1 MDSIADLITLHS
13 SDCSSEVKATWEVWG
28 QGLRGNASL
37 DVNHWCGLT
46 QWSGW
51 EIVCAYSCEYVGLL
65 CVGVRLQEV
74 IESPLYSSLQ

>member
-1 MDSIADLITLHS
+1 MDSIVDLITLHS
-13 SDCSSEVKATWEVWG
+13 SEWTSNVRATWEVWG
-28 QGLRGNASL
+28 QGMGVNATL
-37 DVNHWCGLT
+37 VVNHWWGLT

-51 EIVCAYSCEYVGLL
+51 EIVCANSCEFLGLL